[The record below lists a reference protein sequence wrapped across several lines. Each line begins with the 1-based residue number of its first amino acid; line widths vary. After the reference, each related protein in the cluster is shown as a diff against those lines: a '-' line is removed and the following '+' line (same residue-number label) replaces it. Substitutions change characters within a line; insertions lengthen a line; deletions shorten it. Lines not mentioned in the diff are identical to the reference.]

1 MVDDPVD
8 RQRHILHQP
17 VHAALSLV
25 VIIGSILSILPLQ
38 RRSALPRPPRS
49 SSVTVSAFRGQQGHS
64 IASHAHKSA
73 DRKSVVKGKSVSVR
87 VDLGG
92 RRIINNK
99 KKNKEQTTIKSDH
112 NKLYHNIQ

>member
-1 MVDDPVD
+1 MFDDPVD

-38 RRSALPRPPRS
+38 RRSALPRLHRS

-64 IASHAHKSA
+64 IASHAHQPAYHRAFSTLLLA
-73 DRKSVVKGKSVSVR
+73 RRRTEGAASDRKSTRLNSS
-87 VDLGG
+87 
-92 RRIINNK
+92 
-99 KKNKEQTTIKSDH
+99 H
-112 NKLYHNIQ
+112 